1 MRVDG
6 RGEGV
11 RVDGRGEGVR
21 EDGRG
26 EGVREDGRGEGG
38 KRGWE
43 GRGGKR
49 GWEGRGGKRG
59 WVGEKGLFLFFSAYS
74 LYHSLV
80 PMCTACV
87 VIGQGLLS
95 TCLVTPYS
103 SSIAESFSVIL
114 ACSLG
119 LRGTLLVC

>member
-1 MRVDG
+1 MG
-6 RGEGV
+6 GE
-11 RVDGRGEGVR
+11 R
-21 EDGRG
+21 
-26 EGVREDGRGEGG
+26 GVREDGRGEGG

-49 GWEGRGGKRG
+49 GW
-59 WVGEKGLFLFFSAYS
+59 VGETGLFFFFSVCS

-87 VIGQGLLS
+87 VIEQGLLS

-103 SSIAESFSVIL
+103 SNIAESFSVIL